1 MKTIK
6 LLIVLL
12 TLLPALVLAQEKTKT
27 REEELSNGNTLTH
40 TTTVVKENGTIT
52 IYSYTDESGIKDGY
66 EFSDWNEHG
75 CAVGDR
81 RCMED
86 VHSQLMKDPSLQALK
101 FQAKNRVEQ
110 SPVDAKITKVQTGI
124 EKVQTGIE
132 IKNKVEDKKAAD
144 SIQIDGP
151 NPDPISNVYTISGA
165 TPEHVDAETSASP
178 PK

>member
-27 REEELSNGNTLTH
+27 REVELANGDTLTH
-40 TTTVVKENGTIT
+40 VTSIDKEDGQVNL
-52 IYSYTDESGIKDGY
+52 YSETDLYNPNKWYGVNDENATDC
-66 EFSDWNEHG
+66 D
-75 CAVGDR
+75 VGDR
-81 RCMED
+81 QCIEGAR
-86 VHSQLMKDPSLQALK
+86 SLLGKDPNIQMHKSM
-101 FQAKNRVEQ
+101 AKIRVEQ
-110 SPVDAKITKVQTGI
+110 SPVDAKITKVQTGT

-144 SIQIDGP
+144 SIQIDP
-151 NPDPISNVYTISGA
+151 PDPKSDLYTISGA

-178 PK
+178 LK